1 MSKQNVKKFKK
12 NDFSYEEE
20 DNYDNRSYYLEKKKQ
35 KRLEKALKTKDI
47 SGLLEED
54 EDDYYEDDW
63 K

>member
-35 KRLEKALKTKDI
+35 KRIEKALKTKDI

-54 EDDYYEDDW
+54 EDDYYENDW

>member
-35 KRLEKALKTKDI
+35 KRIEKALKTKDI

>member
-54 EDDYYEDDW
+54 EDDYHEDDW

>member
-35 KRLEKALKTKDI
+35 KRMEKALKTKDI